1 MTRAIATLAVAGT
14 VLGMLVS
21 TVQAQERDE
30 VPQSVSEGEADLPN
44 DNSTPGRVAVGGSV
58 TGTIGIPKDQDRFAV
73 DLQAGRTY
81 QFDLTGSPGGGGTL
95 RDTYFRAIYNSE
107 GRYQSGSYNDDFGGS
122 RDSRVTF
129 TPTQSGTYYARV
141 SGDRNETGTYTLS
154 VTDVTPEQGAGPPA
168 KPRGLSATA
177 SHGRVVLTWDDPQD
191 DSITGYV
198 VLRRIPG
205 VDPQGHF
212 NELVSDTGT
221 DATTYTDD
229 TVSAETRYTYRI
241 KAINEHGTSERSL
254 WLHVATP
261 AAPAPAKPTGIL
273 SAAGHDAV
281 LLSWTDPQDDSITGY
296 RILRA
301 DVVDG
306 VQGEFAVLSEDTG
319 SAAASYTDDAVE
331 PETSYV
337 YRVLAINPGGVS
349 DPSRD
354 VEVSTPAAPQS
365 PFVEADDP
373 ADPDGEDDPVGA
385 PGGGT
390 RQLSSICD
398 RTAQVRDAIMA
409 AIDGVSDC
417 AEVTTTQLASVTGT
431 FNLEDDNIQSLKPG
445 DFSGLTA
452 LDKLWLNDNDL
463 TSLPDD
469 VFSDLEA
476 LKSLDLHDNAL
487 SALPDDV
494 FSGLTKLTFLSLSR
508 NALSALP
515 DADVFS
521 DLTALES
528 LNLSRNT
535 LSALPAGVFSG
546 LTKLTFLSLSRNTLS
561 ALPDADVFSD
571 LTALESLYLYDNAL
585 TALPDGV
592 FSGLTKL
599 KLLWLYDNALESLRA
614 DVFSDLTALEKLRL
628 NNALTSLLP
637 AGVFSGLTKLE
648 ELWLHNNALTSLPAD
663 VFSDL
668 EALKLLRL
676 YNNGLTSLPAGVF
689 SGLTKLEELLLREN
703 ALTSL
708 PDGVFSGLTKL
719 KTLWLH
725 DNDLTS
731 LPDGVFSGLTKLK
744 NLLLRDNALTSL
756 PAGVFSGLEELGLLD
771 LHNNDLTSLPDG
783 VFSGLEELL
792 LLDLRHNPDPDD
804 LLPLSV
810 TLEHVGPNQVLA
822 KVLAGAPLKVDIPVT
837 IAGGERVFTVEAG
850 KVEGTVVTVTGISTE
865 PVTGE
870 ISTQPSLDGESG
882 DHDHRGYIFVVVD
895 VEDLP
900 ANTTT
905 TSMVEVGGD
914 GARSTIYKPIF
925 VERTGGNDVDGYE
938 FDTDWFA
945 VELKKGRTYR
955 IDMKGAIPTNDLTL
969 PSRRSTR
976 STMRTGSPLST
987 RFPATNQAPT
997 TCSV

>member
-1 MTRAIATLAVAGT
+1 MT
-14 VLGMLVS
+14 
-21 TVQAQERDE
+21 
-30 VPQSVSEGEADLPN
+30 
-44 DNSTPGRVAVGGSV
+44 
-58 TGTIGIPKDQDRFAV
+58 
-73 DLQAGRTY
+73 
-81 QFDLTGSPGGGGTL
+81 
-95 RDTYFRAIYNSE
+95 
-107 GRYQSGSYNDDFGGS
+107 
-122 RDSRVTF
+122 
-129 TPTQSGTYYARV
+129 
-141 SGDRNETGTYTLS
+141 
-154 VTDVTPEQGAGPPA
+154 
-168 KPRGLSATA
+168 
-177 SHGRVVLTWDDPQD
+177 LTWDDPQD

-212 NELVSDTGT
+212 NVLVSDTGT
-221 DATTYTDD
+221 GATTYTDD

-241 KAINEHGTSERSL
+241 KAINGHGVSERSR
-254 WLHVATP
+254 WSHINVP
-261 AAPAPAKPTGIL
+261 AAPE
-273 SAAGHDAV
+273 AAEGD
-281 LLSWTDPQDDSITGY
+281 
-296 RILRA
+296 
-301 DVVDG
+301 
-306 VQGEFAVLSEDTG
+306 
-319 SAAASYTDDAVE
+319 
-331 PETSYV
+331 
-337 YRVLAINPGGVS
+337 
-349 DPSRD
+349 
-354 VEVSTPAAPQS
+354 
-365 PFVEADDP
+365 
-373 ADPDGEDDPVGA
+373 DPDGQDGEGDGGGLRR
-385 PGGGT
+385 GGGT
-390 RQLSSICD
+390 RQLSSICG
-398 RTAQVRDAIMA
+398 RTAQVRDAILA

-431 FNLEDDNIQSLKPG
+431 FNLEDDNIQSLQPG

-463 TSLPDD
+463 TSLPAG
-469 VFSDLEA
+469 VFSDLDA
-476 LKSLDLHDNAL
+476 LKSLDLHDNDLTSLRA
-487 SALPDDV
+487 DV
-494 FSGLTKLTFLSLSR
+494 FSGLTELTYLSLSG
-508 NALSALP
+508 NALSTLP

-521 DLTALES
+521 DLTKLTY

-561 ALPDADVFSD
+561 ALPDDVFSD

-585 TALPDGV
+585 ESLPAGV
-592 FSGLTKL
+592 FSGLTAL
-599 KLLWLYDNALESLRA
+599 KLLWLYDNAELSTLPA
-614 DVFSDLTALEKLRL
+614 GVFSDLTALEKLRL
-628 NNALTSLLP
+628 NSNALTELP
-637 AGVFSGLTKLE
+637 DGVFSGLTALK

-708 PDGVFSGLTKL
+708 PAGVFSGLTKL

-725 DNDLTS
+725 DNALTS

-792 LLDLRHNPDPDD
+792 LLDLRHNPDTDD

-837 IAGGERVFTVEAG
+837 IAGGERMFTVEAG

-870 ISTQPSLDGESG
+870 ISTQPSLLGELG
-882 DHDHRGYIFVVVD
+882 NHDHRGYIFVVVD
-895 VEDLP
+895 VVDLP

-955 IDMKGAIPTNDLTL
+955 IDMTGYTPINGFTLRLPQINAIYDADGESLVNTFSRDESSAHHLFRVTFHARADGTHYIAASGESFEWGYYELTVKKITQGAD
-969 PSRRSTR
+969 
-976 STMRTGSPLST
+976 
-987 RFPATNQAPT
+987 
-997 TCSV
+997 